1 MLGEWSASEE
11 SWSHSPQCSDES
23 QSLDSDWL
31 MLELLLDSDWLMMK
45 LLLGSDWLMM
55 KLVLHSDWLM
65 LVLHSDWS
73 AALVC
78 VCTHMVMV
86 GEVCPEAG

>member
-1 MLGEWSASEE
+1 MLGVWSASEE

-31 MLELLLDSDWLMMK
+31 RLE

-55 KLVLHSDWLM
+55 KLDLHSDWLR

>member
-31 MLELLLDSDWLMMK
+31 RLELLLD
-45 LLLGSDWLMM
+45 SDWLMM

>member
-45 LLLGSDWLMM
+45 H
-55 KLVLHSDWLM
+55 VLHSDWLM

>member
-45 LLLGSDWLMM
+45 LLLGSDWLM
-55 KLVLHSDWLM
+55 

>member
-1 MLGEWSASEE
+1 MMLGEWSASEE

-45 LLLGSDWLMM
+45 LLLGSDWLM
-55 KLVLHSDWLM
+55 